1 MFDIES
7 NPDLLNKNKKE
18 RKMSKIKYI
27 SLFSGIGGFE
37 SGINNTLESE
47 LVFASEIDK
56 NATISYEAIYNKKPS
71 GDITKIH
78 EKDIPDHELLV
89 GGFPCQAFSI
99 NGKRLGF
106 EDARGTLIYEVVRIA
121 KEKQPKVLL
130 LENVRGLLSHDK
142 RNTVKTILQ
151 IISDVGYTVDFK
163 LLNSKYFGV
172 PQSRE
177 RVYFV
182 AVRNDLVQN
191 EQWKIEDNLVVN
203 QIKKELIDDN
213 SQINTF
219 NFNYP
224 QGNMEVPH
232 IKTILEDDP
241 DEKYLLSEKNYD
253 QLVLSVEEDGIII
266 KEATKQGWKK
276 AFVGDV
282 VNFSLPN
289 SKTRRGRVG
298 GSIAN
303 TLEASS
309 INQGIVLPNK
319 KIRKF
324 TPLEAWRLQGFSDN
338 QFLKAKS
345 NGTTDSQLYKQAG
358 NAVTV
363 NVIEAIIKELE
374 KYF

>member
-1 MFDIES
+1 M
-7 NPDLLNKNKKE
+7 KN
-18 RKMSKIKYI
+18 IKYV

-37 SGINNTLESE
+37 SGIDKAINSE
-47 LVFASEIDK
+47 LTFSSEIDLAAQK
-56 NATISYEAIYNKKPS
+56 SYEVLYGKKPE
-71 GDITKIH
+71 GDITKI
-78 EKDIPDHELLV
+78 EAKDIPDHDLLV

-130 LENVRGLLSHDK
+130 LENVRGILSHDK
-142 RNTVKTILQ
+142 RNTIKTILQ

-182 AVRNDLVQN
+182 AIRNDLIQK
-191 EQWKIEDNLVVN
+191 EQWKVEDGLVVN
-203 QIKKELIDDN
+203 QIKKELINDN

-224 QGNMEVPH
+224 QGNMEIPH
-232 IKTILEDDP
+232 IKTILEDNP
-241 DEKYLLSEKNYD
+241 SERYLLSEKNYN
-253 QLVLSVEEDGIII
+253 QLVLKIEEDGIIV

-276 AFVGDV
+276 AFIGDV
-282 VNFSLPN
+282 VNFTLPN

-298 GSIAN
+298 GAIAN
-303 TLEASS
+303 TIEASS
-309 INQGIVLPNK
+309 INQGIVLQNK
-319 KIRKF
+319 KIRKL
-324 TPLEAWRLQGFSDN
+324 TPLEAWRLQGFTDE
-338 QFLKAKS
+338 QFYKVKNSGL
-345 NGTTDSQLYKQAG
+345 TDSQLYKQAG

-363 NVIEAIIKELE
+363 SVIEAIIKELE

>member
-232 IKTILEDDP
+232 IKTILEDNP